1 VAFACLA
8 WLTVIFALMLTL
20 VSYVLLALNSSLKL
34 TLILKKLSLS
44 VSSLLLL
51 RLVTS
56 VFLWIVL
63 AYANLALKDVWFAL
77 MVNLAM
83 NVNSVLSLI
92 N

>member
-1 VAFACLA
+1 MLHAGMPT
-8 WLTVIFALMLTL
+8 TVNS
-20 VSYVLLALNSSLKL
+20 VKLALNSSLRL
-34 TLILKKLSLS
+34 IQILKKLSLF

-56 VFLWIVL
+56 VFLWIAL